1 MNEKLKSYKKENDG
15 TWKNEE
21 MKYGNFKSDLFTYI
35 NTQSQVCNLC
45 IITVTLYPVLQ
56 NSSVSDLLNVSPAL
70 TTKRAG
76 GHVKGKRG
84 FITSY
89 QFRCFRYAWVL
100 DVTSGFMG
108 INPLMPSDNKKVAH
122 T

>member
-1 MNEKLKSYKKENDG
+1 M
-15 TWKNEE
+15 
-21 MKYGNFKSDLFTYI
+21 
-35 NTQSQVCNLC
+35 
-45 IITVTLYPVLQ
+45 
-56 NSSVSDLLNVSPAL
+56 

-89 QFRCFRYAWVL
+89 QFTCFRDAWVL

-108 INPLMPSDNKKVAH
+108 INPLMPDVCVTFLLPPGIKGLKIRLHRIVLSWTGAKDHYVVDYTMMTSLRNSPVQECARMAN
-122 T
+122 